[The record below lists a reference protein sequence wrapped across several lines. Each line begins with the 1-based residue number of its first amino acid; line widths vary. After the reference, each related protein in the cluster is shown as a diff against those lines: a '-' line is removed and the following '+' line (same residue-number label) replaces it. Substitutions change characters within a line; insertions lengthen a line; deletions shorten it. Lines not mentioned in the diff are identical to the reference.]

1 MNIKFQCRDPWL
13 VTPRVRPPGRCFFR
27 PSTAAAGSTR
37 PPSRGL
43 QAARLPQ
50 ASALLTATSRL
61 KKALLRPHSPG
72 PRLWHAPEDG
82 TDPFASSRSALGS
95 VLVPRRH
102 LRLGT
107 PSEA

>member
-37 PPSRGL
+37 PLSRGL

-61 KKALLRPHSPG
+61 KKALLTPP
-72 PRLWHAPEDG
+72 P
-82 TDPFASSRSALGS
+82 SSRTPPPAR
-95 VLVPRRH
+95 PREWDRP
-102 LRLGT
+102 LRLQPLGARLGRGLKALRSPKDT
-107 PSEA
+107 